1 MNCYE
6 KFSELVKA
14 GNVGKDDANILLE
27 GLSNLSRVQAI
38 MISNLSNNKK
48 EKELEKAVRL
58 LVISTEQC
66 LQSYGTTLTEVV
78 DTMVKV
84 ENKS

>member
-66 LQSYGTTLTEVV
+66 LQCYGTTLTEVV